1 MYGIVYGDFLAHL
14 IVRLDGLL
22 QSRPE
27 LYAAGV
33 EVSDQKSAASRRA
46 VVLTTSPGG
55 GTGNTLRTSYVTVD
69 VITDDQ
75 GTTADLIEL
84 VLALVTSRG
93 SGGMVDG
100 RPITYASIN
109 GGPNSDPA
117 PDGFYKQTAQ
127 LEIEYRGRNL

>member
-75 GTTADLIEL
+75 GTTADLIEPRPRTGY
-84 VLALVTSRG
+84 VARFRR
-93 SGGMVDG
+93 DG
-100 RPITYASIN
+100 RR
-109 GGPNSDPA
+109 PA
-117 PDGFYKQTAQ
+117 DHLRIHQWRA
-127 LEIEYRGRNL
+127 E